1 MATVGRKTRTVNV
14 LKLLARHLEA
24 YMTGTPPPMLEQRVN
39 VRRLEQRVTNGNNPA
54 TTIPEMQRVS
64 DTIMEIQRV
73 TDAPPTM
80 IANNPMS
87 NRVFQTKAR
96 THQRTTQRNTPGMLP
111 HIIRPIVL
119 SPDIPFQVPHIIN
132 DLPPSTKAHKVA
144 QRRVQR
150 TKTATNTPRRSNR
163 LTPLMTDT
171 SDSKTRASSAKKQ

>member
-64 DTIMEIQRV
+64 DTIMEIPRV
-73 TDAPPTM
+73 TDAPPTK

-87 NRVFQTKAR
+87 KRVLQTKAR
-96 THQRTTQRNTPGMLP
+96 THQHTTRCNTPGMLP

-119 SPDIPFQVPHIIN
+119 LPDISFQVPHIIN

>member
-111 HIIRPIVL
+111 HII
-119 SPDIPFQVPHIIN
+119 N